1 MQNRSKPVKTH
12 AWAVTLIFPLIILA
26 IGTGFVCYYRG
37 RDTGRR
43 EIGEKLC
50 KMNEGCQDCMIEIRR
65 MNFLDTTIYVQNRT
79 ITLTENGKT
88 IFSDIPS
95 KMPQELR
102 DRVAN
107 GEFK

>member
-1 MQNRSKPVKTH
+1 
-12 AWAVTLIFPLIILA
+12 
-26 IGTGFVCYYRG
+26 
-37 RDTGRR
+37 
-43 EIGEKLC
+43 
-50 KMNEGCQDCMIEIRR
+50 MIEIRR